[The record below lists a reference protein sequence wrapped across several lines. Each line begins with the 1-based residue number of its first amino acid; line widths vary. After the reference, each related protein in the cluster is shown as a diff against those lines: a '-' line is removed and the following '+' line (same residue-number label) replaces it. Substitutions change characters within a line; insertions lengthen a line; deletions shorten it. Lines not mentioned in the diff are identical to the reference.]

1 MRNPNG
7 EDSAD
12 VLSAAM
18 ADLVAN
24 FATPSDAAS
33 VLASVTARAVELI
46 HEVDFA
52 DILLID
58 GDRYQSLAPTSP
70 IANDLDTLQWTL
82 QEGPCLAAAVGDGAV
97 VCPDFSTETRWPRF
111 AAAAVEAGIG
121 SMMSFQLYTSPAAA
135 GGVGGRGALNLLSRN
150 RLHFSVEDQIIGAM
164 LASHAATALIAAD
177 RQTQFESALAS
188 RDLIGQAKGILM
200 ERFKVD
206 AVRAFALMTKLSQDS
221 NTPVRIIAARIVES
235 TDTPETE

>member
-1 MRNPNG
+1 M
-7 EDSAD
+7 
-12 VLSAAM
+12 
-18 ADLVAN
+18 
-24 FATPSDAAS
+24 
-33 VLASVTARAVELI
+33 
-46 HEVDFA
+46 
-52 DILLID
+52 
-58 GDRYQSLAPTSP
+58 
-70 IANDLDTLQWTL
+70 
-82 QEGPCLAAAVGDGAV
+82 
-97 VCPDFSTETRWPRF
+97 
-111 AAAAVEAGIG
+111 
-121 SMMSFQLYTSPAAA
+121 
-135 GGVGGRGALNLLSRN
+135 SRN

-164 LASHAATALIAAD
+164 LATHAATALIAAD